1 MTMSDEFT
9 DFVANLEPQYAN
21 SANYTFVFNSKAHG
35 GASLAEAHKA
45 AVAAHLAAVWGHD
58 AKKDRDGNY
67 IQQGAGSRGRESFNH
82 LAAIRKYEGPAAYQ
96 KELQR
101 IWKETPDHAKRMGFP
116 EPQRAA

>member
-1 MTMSDEFT
+1 MSDEFT

-35 GASLAEAHKA
+35 GATLEQAHA
-45 AVAAHLAAVWGHD
+45 AGVAAHHAAVFGHD
-58 AKKDRDGNY
+58 AVKDRADNF
-67 IQQGAGSRGRESFNH
+67 IQQGWGSKGRETGNH

-116 EPQRAA
+116 EPQHAA